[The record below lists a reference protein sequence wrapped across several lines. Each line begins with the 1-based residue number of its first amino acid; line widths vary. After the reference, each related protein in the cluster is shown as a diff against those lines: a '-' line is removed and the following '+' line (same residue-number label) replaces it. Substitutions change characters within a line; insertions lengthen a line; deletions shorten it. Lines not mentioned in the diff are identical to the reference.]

1 MLIIFIFLA
10 LIGRRICKPSHLLLL
25 LLLLLLLIY
34 SGGRPWHLEAVTSAL
49 APFQPVKCNNGRRIR
64 FKRNKRKE
72 IEINGRAYAS
82 TCTLGFP
89 IEIINELVQV
99 EWMLRRWF
107 GMWPRGSG
115 GASGSGSGGG
125 GGSRSLRRL
134 NVPFSKDSLNCDYA
148 KWFAWSVRFHCC
160 QMRHAAA
167 RKVTGHTLF
176 DFLLLIDWLHQDCV
190 YLYSFLP
197 LSSVW
202 LVGVAT
208 MDGSTVTGMLRLT
221 HGAWFI
227 FLVAQTAAEGGP
239 PGHRARALW
248 ACRLPAA
255 CDIRPKC

>member
-1 MLIIFIFLA
+1 MDLGRRSLDWGGAWPWGGGGAQARYERVIENDNVRIRSADNGSIHANRLRSKMAGRGRRPPIVNTRMEMLIIFIFLA

-148 KWFAWSVRFHCC
+148 KWFA
-160 QMRHAAA
+160 
-167 RKVTGHTLF
+167 
-176 DFLLLIDWLHQDCV
+176 
-190 YLYSFLP
+190 
-197 LSSVW
+197 
-202 LVGVAT
+202 
-208 MDGSTVTGMLRLT
+208 
-221 HGAWFI
+221 
-227 FLVAQTAAEGGP
+227 
-239 PGHRARALW
+239 
-248 ACRLPAA
+248 
-255 CDIRPKC
+255 